1 MNENLNNAENQPCFI
16 HGVSGSALYLGDC
29 LEILPKH
36 IEDKSIDLILCDLP
50 YGTTNCS
57 WDSVIDLPKLWIE
70 YERVIKDNGAILLTA
85 QTPFDKV
92 LACSNLKL
100 LRYEWIWEK
109 TQATGHLNAK
119 KMPMKAH
126 ENVLVFYKNLPT
138 YNPIMT
144 EGHIRKVSKAKNRAA
159 CIERR
164 NDTDNIY
171 NNEYADKVNDYD
183 STIRY
188 PRSVIQFKTDKQ
200 TSNLHK
206 TQKPLDLMKYFIST
220 YTNEGMTVL
229 DNTMGSGTTCLAA
242 KELNRKF
249 IGIEKEPKYYEI
261 ACQRCGF

>member
-1 MNENLNNAENQPCFI
+1 MLNLPENPKWDIARVSHSTLINADCFD
-16 HGVSGSALYLGDC
+16 VF
-29 LEILPKH
+29 PF
-36 IEDKSIDLILCDLP
+36 IEDKSIDLILADLP

-57 WDSVIDLPKLWIE
+57 WDSVLDLNKLWVE
-70 YERVIKDNGAILLTA
+70 YERIIKDNGAIILTA

-126 ENVLVFYKNLPT
+126 ENVLVFYKNLPI

-164 NDTDNIY
+164 NDTDQIY
-171 NNEYADKVNDYD
+171 NNEYADKVSDYD
-183 STIRY
+183 STTRY
-188 PRSVIQFKTDKQ
+188 PRSVVKFKTDKQ

-220 YTNEGMTVL
+220 YTNEGMLVM
-229 DNTMGSGTTCLAA
+229 DNTMGSGTTCLASNI
-242 KELNRKF
+242 LNRKS
-249 IGIEKEPKYYEI
+249 IGIEKKKQTYDDAVRRLSSY
-261 ACQRCGF
+261 CG